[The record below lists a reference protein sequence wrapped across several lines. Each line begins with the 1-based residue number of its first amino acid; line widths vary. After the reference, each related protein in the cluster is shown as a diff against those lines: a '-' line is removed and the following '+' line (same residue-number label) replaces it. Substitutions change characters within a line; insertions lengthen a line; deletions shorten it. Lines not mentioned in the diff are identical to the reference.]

1 MENITLKDSVTTAT
15 IQLKGA
21 ELSSFKREGL
31 EYIWQASPAVWNRH
45 APVLFP
51 IVGRLKNNSYS
62 YQGKSYPMS
71 QHGFARDSIFSLV
84 YQERQKVLFELS
96 SSESTLPIYPFDF
109 LLKIGYEL
117 GGDTLRITYTVENP
131 SSFQDLWFS
140 IGAHPGFNC
149 PLQPGTESFED
160 YELDFGKPDFD
171 SIPLL
176 VLEQGLIANDKSMLS
191 LDQGKKNI
199 SYPLFEK
206 DALIF
211 ETKDVEKL
219 VLSNKTTGKGVC
231 MDFPGFEWVGVWSK
245 EKDAGFL
252 CIEPWCGIAD
262 TESHNQDLTEKL
274 GIIQLKPKEA
284 FSRSYTIS
292 LI

>member
-1 MENITLKDSVTTAT
+1 MESITLEDNGTQAT

-21 ELSSFKREGL
+21 ELSSFKKSGL
-31 EYIWQASPAVWNRH
+31 EYLWQASPAVWNRH

-51 IVGRLKNNSYS
+51 IVGRLKSNTYA
-62 YQGKSYPMS
+62 YQGKSYSMS
-71 QHGFARDSIFSLV
+71 QHGFARDSVFSLV
-84 YQERQKVLFELS
+84 EQYKQKALFELS
-96 SSESTLPIYPFDF
+96 SSEATLAVYPFDF
-109 LLKIGYEL
+109 RLKIGYDLEGNSL
-117 GGDTLRITYTVENP
+117 KVTYTVENP
-131 SSFQDLWFS
+131 SSSQDLWFS

-149 PLQPGTESFED
+149 PLHPSSENFVD
-160 YELDFGKPDFD
+160 YELDFGKPELD

-191 LDQGKKNI
+191 LNHGKKEL

-219 VLSNKTTGKGVC
+219 VLRNKTTGKGVSL
-231 MDFPGFEWVGVWSK
+231 DFTGFEWVGVWTK
-245 EKDAGFL
+245 EKNAGFL

-262 TESHNQDLTEKL
+262 TVSHNQELTEKL
-274 GIIQLKPKEA
+274 GIRHLKPNDA
-284 FSRSYTIS
+284 FSRTYSIA